1 MGGVLARNAP
11 GSGEPAGARL
21 TPEIDEAVR
30 AALDRLGTPYEVLP
44 CDPDFADTALF
55 CERYGISPKETGN
68 TIVVASKTYPKRYAA
83 CLILATTKLDANHTV
98 ARLLEVKR
106 LSFATAEETS
116 ALTGMMVGGVTVFGL
131 PEGIPVYIDA
141 RIPVLTSIVLGGG
154 RRSCKIRIAP
164 EALRRLPNVSVV
176 EGLALDR
183 GA

>member
-1 MGGVLARNAP
+1 M
-11 GSGEPAGARL
+11 
-21 TPEIDEAVR
+21 TPPVAEAVL
-30 AALDRLGTPYEVLP
+30 AALDRLGAPYEVLP

-68 TIVVASKTYPKRYAA
+68 TIVVASKSSPRRYAA

-106 LSFATAEETS
+106 LSFAAAEETS

-141 RIPVLTSIVLGGG
+141 RISGLASIVLGGG
-154 RRSCKIRIAP
+154 NRSCKIRIAP
-164 EALRRLPNVSVV
+164 EALRRLPNVTVV